1 MRRAPLKSRPAALPA
16 LAPAVLALAALLA
29 LLALAG
35 CRGSHPQA
43 EAAAGAPVPVRTLAL
58 APAAAIDRVEVT
70 GSLHGARDAVLAAK
84 VMGTVVEIRKGAGQ
98 AVRKGEVLVV
108 LDDREVRG
116 NIGQAEGALAQAR
129 AAASLAE
136 ANLHRFE
143 RLKERGA
150 ASQLELDQA
159 RYQHETAQGAVRQ
172 AEGAVATAGSYRAS
186 AQIPSPFD
194 GQVVDRLIEVGDMAA
209 PGRPLLRVEDAS
221 SLRLHVSLA
230 ETQAAV
236 AQPGDSVEVTV
247 PSLPGRAWTGTVA
260 EVVPAVDPATRTQL
274 VKIDLPQDAALRS
287 GLFAR
292 ARFAVGTRQ
301 ALAVPA
307 GALVRRGG
315 LTGVFVARDGRAA
328 FRLVEIAD
336 ASEVRAGAAI
346 EVLSGLQ
353 GGEQVI
359 LAPPATLTEGARV
372 QVEGG
377 AVAPAATGEVR

>member
-1 MRRAPLKSRPAALPA
+1 MTRAPRLFLPAALA
-16 LAPAVLALAALLA
+16 AVAV
-29 LLALAG
+29 LALAG
-35 CRGSHPQA
+35 CRGGHP
-43 EAAAGAPVPVRTLAL
+43 EAATAVAPVTVRAVTV
-58 APAAAIDRVEVT
+58 APAAAIDRLEVT

-84 VMGTVVEIRKGAGQ
+84 VMGTVLEIRKTAGQ
-98 AVRKGEVLVV
+98 AIRKGEVLVV

-116 NIGQAEGALAQAR
+116 NLGQADGALAQAK

-143 RLKERGA
+143 QLKERGA

-172 AEGAVATAGSYRAS
+172 AEGAVAAAGSYRAS
-186 AQIPSPFD
+186 AQVPAPFD
-194 GQVVDRLIEVGDMAA
+194 GQVVDRLIEPGDMAA

-221 SLRLHVSLA
+221 RLRLHVSLA
-230 ETQAAV
+230 ETQTAL

-274 VKIDLPQDAALRS
+274 VKIDLPQDATLRS

-292 ARFAVGTRQ
+292 ARFNAGSRQ

-315 LTGVFVARDGRAA
+315 LTGVFVAAEGRAV
-328 FRLVEIAD
+328 FRLVEVAET
-336 ASEVRAGAAI
+336 SAGAATI
-346 EVLSGLQ
+346 EVLAGLQ

-359 LAPPATLTEGARV
+359 VAPPATLTEGAAVRV
-372 QVEGG
+372 EI
-377 AVAPAATGEVR
+377 TGEVR

>member
-1 MRRAPLKSRPAALPA
+1 MKRAPLMYLPAAAGATL
-16 LAPAVLALAALLA
+16 LAA

-35 CRGSHPQA
+35 CHGGDRHG
-43 EAAAGAPVPVRTLAL
+43 ETAAGATVAVRTVSL
-58 APAAAIDRVEVT
+58 APASAVDRVEVT

-84 VMGTVVEIRKGAGQ
+84 VMGTVLEIRKGAGQ

-116 NIGQAEGALAQAR
+116 NIGQAEGALAQAK

-136 ANLHRFE
+136 SNLRRFE
-143 RLKERGA
+143 QLKERGA

-159 RYQHETAQGAVRQ
+159 RYQYETAQGAVRQ
-172 AEGAVATAGSYRAS
+172 AEGAVGAAGSDRAS
-186 AQIPSPFD
+186 AQIPAPFD

-209 PGRPLLRVEDAS
+209 PGRPLLRVEDAT

-230 ETQAAV
+230 ETQAAL

-301 ALAVPA
+301 ALSVPA
-307 GALVRRGG
+307 AALVRRGG
-315 LTGVFVARDGRAA
+315 LTGVFIAADGRAA
-328 FRLVEIAD
+328 FRLVEVVEAP
-336 ASEVRAGAAI
+336 AGAATV
-346 EVLSGLQ
+346 EVLSGLL
-353 GGEQVI
+353 GGEQIVV
-359 LAPPATLTEGARV
+359 APPATLTEGARV

-377 AVAPAATGEVR
+377 AAAPAVGQSATGEVH